1 MHDLQPILQ
10 AHPFLKDLEPRFLE
24 IIVGCAAN
32 IVFKP
37 DEIIFRDG
45 EPADKFYIVRQG
57 EVALQVFAPGKGNV
71 ILETL
76 GDGDVIG
83 WSWLIPPYT
92 WHLDAQARTQVRAIV
107 FDAKCLREK
116 CEKDHDLGYEMFKRF
131 STLVVNTLMATR
143 LQLLD
148 LYGEVPA

>member
-1 MHDLQPILQ
+1 MPLISRRKRTMHDLQPILH
-10 AHPFLKDLEPRFLE
+10 ARPFLKDLEPRFLE

-37 DEIIFRDG
+37 DEVIFRDG

-83 WSWLIPPYT
+83 WSWLIPPYA
-92 WHLDAQARTQVRAIV
+92 WHLDAQART
-107 FDAKCLREK
+107 
-116 CEKDHDLGYEMFKRF
+116 
-131 STLVVNTLMATR
+131 
-143 LQLLD
+143 
-148 LYGEVPA
+148 